1 LSNFIPLDEIIINKT
16 KKMIVFKS
24 KDGNSIVTFSEF
36 EFQTDVIHHVYFNI
50 KLNFDFFNA
59 STRLD
64 AEEYDFIDMKECLI
78 KMLEKKQPRA
88 FYFKPM
94 DLYLVIF
101 FNLLENGDLFTTLE
115 LSNPMFKGQ
124 FKCEFIIDNS
134 YIPELISQIDIVIDR
149 KNNQSNDSD
158 VLIQK

>member
-1 LSNFIPLDEIIINKT
+1 MEEIIINKI
-16 KKMIVFKS
+16 KKMIVLKS
-24 KDGNSIVTFSEF
+24 KDGNSIVTLSDF
-36 EFQTDVIHHVYFNI
+36 EFQTEVIHHVSFNI
-50 KLNFDFFNA
+50 KFDYDFFNA

-64 AEEYDFIDMKECLI
+64 AEEYDFIDMKDCLI
-78 KMLEKKQPRA
+78 KMLEKKKPRS

-149 KNNQSNDSD
+149 KNKQSNDSD
-158 VLIQK
+158 ILIQK